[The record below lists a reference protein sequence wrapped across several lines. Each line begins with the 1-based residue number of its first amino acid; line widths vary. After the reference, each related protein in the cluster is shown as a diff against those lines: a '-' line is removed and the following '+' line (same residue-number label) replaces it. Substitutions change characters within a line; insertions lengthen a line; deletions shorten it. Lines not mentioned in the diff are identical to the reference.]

1 MVQFGYLC
9 HFSMKKLLILTT
21 VVLIKLAS
29 SKKVDAHEVIVPSQT
44 KADFAECLG
53 SLLVVTESGELRF
66 GRTKTL
72 PWPTKLIENSLEVEG
87 CGCFELYNRRNF
99 KGTSFYISHYMGYI
113 SGDYVGFTIRSVE
126 KVPCNEYTK
135 SIWGFRRVLG
145 DAPRHHRQY
154 RMHQPG
160 RNKRV

>member
-1 MVQFGYLC
+1 
-9 HFSMKKLLILTT
+9 MKKLLILTT
-21 VVLIKLAS
+21 VVLIKLTR

-72 PWPTKLIENSLEVEG
+72 PYPKKLNANSLEVEG

-99 KGTSFYISHYMGYI
+99 KGTSFYISHYMGNI

-135 SIWGFRRVLG
+135 ST
-145 DAPRHHRQY
+145 
-154 RMHQPG
+154 
-160 RNKRV
+160 